1 MMINI
6 DPNYSNFQTFYV
18 SKKESN
24 CPLIPDVITFIKK
37 LDSVNDLT
45 ISHRFGRR
53 VLINSKEVD
62 FKKINKENF
71 LEIVDYDPFK
81 KIILLMGVEDA
92 CIESPLHWYINHAR
106 KDVNA
111 VLLIKDKNYLEK
123 KVDKIPI
130 IDNKYPIWTVEQI
143 KEVLGALRNSKIVII
158 KDVGVLFVG
167 NSLKDIEEQF
177 SKYKEKIK

>member
-1 MMINI
+1 MIDIFHNT
-6 DPNYSNFQTFYV
+6 QTFQSLYV
-18 SKKESN
+18 SKEHSS
-24 CPLIPDVITFIKK
+24 CPLVPDVLSFIKK

-92 CIESPLHWYINHAR
+92 CIESPLYWYINHAR

-111 VLLIKDKNYLEK
+111 VLLIKDKNYFEK

-130 IDNKYPIWTVEQI
+130 IDNKYPIWVVEQI